1 MVVIVSGVSL
11 LSMGCK
17 SAMRPNALAASAT
30 ARAETAGATKNADL
44 VSTAEDVSGEPKNK
58 VESESLAEVAA
69 AALQMANSNTYSS
82 TSYSSNSF
90 AEQPAEQSV
99 EQATTNVANDVIVPA
114 SAVVESQAAVPL
126 PEPTARAVR
135 VAEPSVRLIVNGVRP
150 DRGPVMVA
158 FYDSEQSFVS
168 LSRPVRT
175 LQMQAEQATVETT
188 VPMSGQFAVAVYQ
201 DIDRDGQ
208 LNRTRFGMPLEPFAF
223 SNNAEGDR
231 GPPKFDQA
239 AVNIPA
245 GCEAPFALTI
255 NLP

>member
-44 VSTAEDVSGEPKNK
+44 VSTAAEVSGEPKNK

-90 AEQPAEQSV
+90 AEQPV

-168 LSRPVRT
+168 LSLPART